1 MPAVK
6 SHGSFRCDGSLR
18 SAGCAA
24 RGGREEEDRPT
35 DRPQSRGSQSAE
47 GRTPASPV
55 LAARSLPGGRPAPL
69 RSPGGPL
76 RAAARPPAC
85 APLRPRRALR
95 LRGAGLAPWPGRGEG
110 VSPCG
115 VHPASAGVRGA
126 GGSEETPPCGRSRG
140 AGCGARCGCRA
151 GPPASQRCAPEKVLL
166 LHLSAAGKGRN
177 RSGQWQRGVGGGC
190 PPVHLRGGPAGCP
203 SSPEPRFG
211 VRSFGAAPPRGAANA
226 LTGPPSPGLGL
237 RAPCAP
243 RPAGSVPA
251 LLLPQPR
258 LGRAGLDV
266 SGRPCGAEPRPGFVA
281 EEREE

>member
-69 RSPGGPL
+69 RSARP
-76 RAAARPPAC
+76 AAPCAPPPARPRPPAAAPRTAPPRC
-85 APLRPRRALR
+85 RAGPLAGEGGGGVSVRGSPGVCRGEGGRRERGDAPLRP
-95 LRGAGLAPWPGRGEG
+95 E
-110 VSPCG
+110 S
-115 VHPASAGVRGA
+115 
-126 GGSEETPPCGRSRG
+126 
-140 AGCGARCGCRA
+140 GCGARCGCRA

-266 SGRPCGAEPRPGFVA
+266 SGRPCGAEPRPRFVA